1 MELGLTRWTPT
12 GTARW
17 DPFDEMRQMQQ
28 QLNSMFKDMS
38 IGNRWTEVDTLAP
51 LVDIKDMGDRLRV
64 TADLP
69 GVDKQNVDI
78 DVQDNL
84 INISAKSGTETEKEE
99 EGYMRRERTYKMFA
113 RTLTLPETVTSEGAK
128 AKLENGVLT
137 IELPKLQLEEKKK
150 ILIE

>member
-1 MELGLTRWTPT
+1 MKFGLTRWTPT

-51 LVDIKDMGDRLRV
+51 LVDIKDMGDRLII
-64 TADLP
+64 TADMP
-69 GVDKQNVDI
+69 GVDKQNVNI
-78 DVQDNL
+78 DVQES
-84 INISAKSGTETEKEE
+84 IISISAKSGTETEKDE

-113 RTLTLPETVTSEGAK
+113 RTLTLPEAVTSEGAK
-128 AKLENGVLT
+128 AKLESGVLT